1 MKITL
6 QNVDRL
12 SLAEMQEFV
21 QRSRRIEFAAQDR
34 GATYKLV
41 ERVVRAVPSFINHLV
56 IYESGDVGQ
65 QARPIVFGFHSE
77 PPSCHINALG

>member
-21 QRSRRIEFAAQDR
+21 QGSRRIEFAAQDR
-34 GATYKLV
+34 GATYELL
-41 ERVVRAVPSFINHLV
+41 ERVCAACATAS
-56 IYESGDVGQ
+56 YQKASAEWCADYW
-65 QARPIVFGFHSE
+65 
-77 PPSCHINALG
+77 